1 VELHFFL
8 KISKFNI
15 FDAYIDIPPLHPG
28 AAAMQFREARLGRLF
43 VLKFSHGED
52 LLQEISQFAITHN
65 IKAAWM
71 QFLGALKQ
79 GKLVGGPKEPEL
91 PPVPMWQE
99 FSGAWEI
106 VGIGNL
112 FWEGDSPRLHVHGAL
127 GKGGETLM
135 GCFRQETEIYLV
147 VEALLFEITG
157 LDACRR
163 HDPQLGVVM
172 LEFPS

>member
-1 VELHFFL
+1 M
-8 KISKFNI
+8 SKFNI
-15 FDAYIDIPPLHPG
+15 FDAHIYINTTAINPG
-28 AAAMQFREARLGRLF
+28 AAAMQFQEARLGRLF

-52 LLQEISQFAITHN
+52 LLQGISEFAITHN
-65 IKAAWM
+65 VKAAWM

-91 PPVPMWQE
+91 PPAPVWQE
-99 FSGAWEI
+99 FSGTWEM
-106 VGIGNL
+106 VGVGNL

-147 VEALLFEITG
+147 VEALLWEITG
-157 LDACRR
+157 LNACRR
-163 HDPQLGVVM
+163 HDPGLGVSM
-172 LEFPS
+172 LELAS